1 MPAYDINTSNKR
13 PCGEARG
20 EAISNSGSGV
30 LFDREVDG
38 TDDEVLEAVESLKTK
53 GFINF
58 YGTQPFGNNS
68 VFLRGVGCELLKGN
82 WQQVRMFGKWRW

>member
-1 MPAYDINTSNKR
+1 M
-13 PCGEARG
+13 
-20 EAISNSGSGV
+20 
-30 LFDREVDG
+30 
-38 TDDEVLEAVESLKTK
+38 LEAVESLKTK

-82 WQQVRMFGKWRW
+82 WQQVRMLGSGGGRLLHGWLGKGTGMEVECKLKVLECGV